1 MKIAR
6 SALLLLFP
14 AVTAI
19 AQMPPLGELQVK
31 FTPQTKIIPPG
42 DSIWFQAGRFE
53 MDLRTWTSTYT
64 IRKISQSQP
73 DSFLVMI
80 HSHITSENGP
90 AIAGYDGPQ
99 LFITTKDP
107 GVYVVRFDSTSEF
120 QADMADSAA
129 FRAEPSSGVRSSSL
143 RMGRREAGKKYRL
156 NGGRVQRPE
165 STPAYS
171 H

>member
-1 MKIAR
+1 MNIAR
-6 SALLLLFP
+6 SAFLLLFLT
-14 AVTAI
+14 VTAM

-31 FTPQTKIIPPG
+31 FTPASKLINPG
-42 DSIWFQAGRFE
+42 DSIWFEAGRFA
-53 MDLRTWTSTYT
+53 MDLRTWSAEYT

-73 DSFLVMI
+73 DSFLVMVQ
-80 HSHITSENGP
+80 SHVTSENGP

-99 LFITTKDP
+99 FYITTKDP

-129 FRAEPSSGVRSSSL
+129 FRAEPSSGIRSSSL
-143 RMGRREAGKKYRL
+143 RMGKREAGKKYRL

-165 STPAYS
+165 STPAYI